1 VDGAIKLNSFLQAQT
16 QAKMS
21 QPFHQLPHKATI
33 PLEPF
38 SAEIPE
44 SVLEDLKRR
53 IDDTPEIRETYETTG
68 RAERDG
74 EDLGVKKDWTNE
86 ALKLWTGD
94 FKWYVSP
101 AVLCRFGLGWTDIQA
116 IH

>member
-1 VDGAIKLNSFLQAQT
+1 
-16 QAKMS
+16 MS

-53 IDDTPEIRETYETTG
+53 IEDTPEIRETYETTG

-74 EDLGVKKDWTNE
+74 EDLGVKKDWINE

-94 FKWYVSP
+94 FEWYVSP
-101 AVLCRFGLGWTDIQA
+101 VVLGRLDLGWTDTQA